1 MIKINII
8 NRQLTLFFLFVVNI
22 SPSFRKGQITGVTS
36 YHTQAVMESNG
47 NIPAAQKDYK
57 PISPSPRGHTLIVH
71 EGWRWITVGFTRRY

>member
-36 YHTQAVMESNG
+36 YHTQAAMVSNG
-47 NIPAAQKDYK
+47 NILGAQKK
-57 PISPSPRGHTLIVH
+57 
-71 EGWRWITVGFTRRY
+71 ITNLYPLYNEVIHLSCMRDGGG